1 VKQYYLKKQRMEIV
15 KNIIDKNGLILAF
28 LFVGVIML
36 FSFWVS
42 KYLTRNKIP
51 SVAIAIIIGLSLA
64 LFGDN
69 NGIADI
75 PIFAGMAVLGGS
87 MFRDFAV
94 VSTAMSADLSKIKG
108 AGLAG
113 IISLFI
119 GVAVSFFLGVLI
131 AFSLGYTDAESLTT
145 IAAGACTYI
154 VGPVTGSAIG
164 ASSEVIAISVAT
176 GVVKTIFTT
185 VITPL
190 IAKKIKLDN
199 PHSAVVFGGLI
210 GTTSGVVAGL
220 AATDEKLVPYGALTS
235 TFYTGL
241 GCLLCPSIFYLSVK
255 FLLL

>member
-1 VKQYYLKKQRMEIV
+1 MKQYYLKKQRMEIV

-113 IISLFI
+113 T
-119 GVAVSFFLGVLI
+119 VSFFLGVLI

>member
-1 VKQYYLKKQRMEIV
+1 M
-15 KNIIDKNGLILAF
+15 G
-28 LFVGVIML
+28 
-36 FSFWVS
+36 
-42 KYLTRNKIP
+42 
-51 SVAIAIIIGLSLA
+51 
-64 LFGDN
+64 
-69 NGIADI
+69 
-75 PIFAGMAVLGGS
+75 AV
-87 MFRDFAV
+87 
-94 VSTAMSADLSKIKG
+94 
-108 AGLAG
+108 LAG

-119 GVAVSFFLGVLI
+119 GVSFSFFLGVLI

>member
-1 VKQYYLKKQRMEIV
+1 MKQYYLKKQRMEIV

-119 GVAVSFFLGVLI
+119 GVTVSFFLGVLI
-131 AFSLGYTDAESLTT
+131 AFSLGYTDAESITT

>member
-1 VKQYYLKKQRMEIV
+1 MMEIA
-15 KNIIDKNGLILAF
+15 KNIIDKNGLVFAF
-28 LFVGVIML
+28 LFVGIIMV

-42 KYLTRNKIP
+42 KYITQKKIP
-51 SVAIAIIIGLSLA
+51 GVAIAIIIGLSLA
-64 LFGDN
+64 LFGGKK
-69 NGIADI
+69 GIADI
-75 PIFAGMAVLGGS
+75 PIFAGMALLGGS
-87 MFRDFAV
+87 MLRDFAV
-94 VSTAMSADLSKIKG
+94 VSTAMSADLSKIKQ

-119 GVAVSFFLGVLI
+119 GVSVSFFLGVLI
-131 AFSLGYTDAESLTT
+131 ALTLGYTDAVSLTT
-145 IAAGACTYI
+145 IGAGACTYI
-154 VGPVTGSAIG
+154 VGPVTGTAIG

-185 VITPL
+185 IVTPL
-190 IAKKIKLDN
+190 IAKRIKLDN

-241 GCLLCPSIFYLSVK
+241 GCLLCPSLFYLFIK
-255 FLLL
+255 FLNF